1 MVRADLPLPLARA
14 AAEADRAHR
23 EAPEPSA
30 LTTGELTLA
39 DLALATIAARLAPG
53 GLDGEDLE
61 TDVLRT
67 ALARCGPQGPDSA
80 QLAALMRAP
89 AASDGALLGLA
100 DPLGLSP
107 LELLCAALAIAVE
120 EDVLTGRVMAHL
132 QRPLGGSRP
141 TLGLLASSLGPL
153 ADEGRPLHRLVGGAA
168 VETGLLVR
176 GNEAAPLPEQTLR
189 MPPALV
195 LAMRGLAGGMAGA
208 LEAEELTVAVP
219 LPPSLLEEVAA
230 QGRALLGERVLV
242 VRTGCVPEGRTVAR
256 AVAAATGARAL
267 FLSGDCPVGLGP
279 WLLLRQALP
288 VFELALAPGERRAL
302 PSIPGYR
309 GPRLVLC
316 GPDGSVES
324 PERPALNWLLPVPAP
339 PEREALWHQAFGG
352 GEADAAL
359 ARQLARDHRHGSGRI
374 AQLAQLSRHQGQRM
388 GRTTPTAADVLE
400 AARGGEGLG
409 LDALAQLVAETVPE
423 DALVLSETVR
433 ADLEMLLLRCRGR
446 DQLVEDLGE
455 ATRTRFH
462 PGVKALLVGASG
474 TGKTLA
480 AGWLAS
486 RLGLPLYRVDLAS
499 ITSKYIGETEKNLAD
514 LLARAEQA
522 EVMLLFDE
530 ADSLFGKRTE
540 VKEANDRF
548 ANAQT
553 NYLLQRIETYDGI
566 VLLTSNSRDRFDTA
580 FSRRLDAIVDFVL
593 PGPRERH
600 ALWRAHLGDAHGL
613 SAAELNRLA
622 GVVDLA
628 GGAIR
633 NVVLAAAVLA
643 RDAGRPIS
651 MVEVRRGLAAEYR
664 KLSQPLPPELGEGD

>member
-1 MVRADLPLPLARA
+1 MGRAD
-14 AAEADRAHR
+14 
-23 EAPEPSA
+23 
-30 LTTGELTLA
+30 LTLA
-39 DLALATIAARLAPG
+39 DLALAAIADRLAPDA
-53 GLDGEDLE
+53 LDGEGLE
-61 TDVLRT
+61 TEALRT
-67 ALARCGPQGPDSA
+67 ALARCGAEGPSSA
-80 QLAALMRAP
+80 RLAALLQAP
-89 AASDGALLGLA
+89 AASDGALMGLA
-100 DPLGLSP
+100 EPLGLSP
-107 LELLCAALAIAVE
+107 LELLCAALALAVE
-120 EDVLTGRVMAHL
+120 EDVLSGRVMAHL
-132 QRPLGGSRP
+132 QRPVGGSRP
-141 TLGLLASSLGPL
+141 TLGLLATSLGPL
-153 ADEGRPLHRLVGGAA
+153 AGEGRPLHRLVGGAA
-168 VETGLLVR
+168 VATGLLLR

-195 LAMRGLAGGMAGA
+195 LALRGLAGGLAGA
-208 LEAEELTVAVP
+208 VAADEPTAGVP
-219 LPPSLLEEVAA
+219 LPPSLLEEVTA
-230 QGRALLGERVLV
+230 QGRALVGERVLV
-242 VRTGCVPEGRTVAR
+242 VRTGCAPEGRTVAR
-256 AVAAATGARAL
+256 AVAAASGARAV
-267 FLSGDCPVGLGP
+267 FLSGDPPLGLGP

-288 VFELALAPGERRAL
+288 VLELALAPGERRAL
-302 PSIPGYR
+302 PAIPGYR

-324 PERPALNWLLPVPAP
+324 PERPALNWSLPVPSPA
-339 PEREALWHQAFGG
+339 EREALWHQALGG
-352 GEADAAL
+352 GEAAVAL

-374 AQLAQLSRHQGQRM
+374 AQLATLSRHQGQRM
-388 GRTTPTAADVLE
+388 GRGTPTAADVLE

-409 LDALAQLVAETVPE
+409 LDALAELVAETVPE
-423 DALVLSETVR
+423 GALVLSEAVR
-433 ADLEMLLLRCRGR
+433 ADLELLLLRCRGR
-446 DQLVEDLGE
+446 DQLVEALGQ

-486 RLGLPLYRVDLAS
+486 RLGLPLHRVDLAS

-580 FSRRLDAIVDFVL
+580 FSRRLDAIVDFAL
-593 PGPRERH
+593 PGPVERH
-600 ALWRAHLGDAHGL
+600 GLWRAHLGESHGL

-643 RDAGRPIS
+643 REAGGPIT
-651 MVEVRRGLAAEYR
+651 MAELRRGLAAEYR
-664 KLSQPLPPELGEGD
+664 KWNQPLPPELGEGT